1 MVKATYTLLLIIA
14 IVYVLVVTKALLLPF
29 VIALL
34 IWYLVK
40 DIRDF
45 IGRNRF
51 IREKLPVWLKNL
63 LVFAIIFGVISFVAR
78 LLSSSIAQFGL
89 KLPAYEASVTALN
102 SMILEKY
109 KFDVVLY
116 IQRYSGNFD
125 FSQVIQPVINSLSQL
140 LSDGFMIVIY
150 VIFLLLEESTF
161 PTKHRLFFREEHK
174 YYQSKELLREI
185 NASFGNYLTIKTF
198 TSFLT
203 ALLSY
208 LLMLLFGLDTPLL
221 WATVIFLLNYIPSIG
236 SLIATIFPVLIAVLQ
251 HGNLISGLWI
261 LIGVGSIQV
270 LVGNFLEPKLMGNS
284 LNISPLVVIISLI
297 AWGAIWGVLGM
308 VLSVPIMVMLIIVF
322 AKFEDTKPIAILLS
336 ENGKVGD

>member
-1 MVKATYTLLLIIA
+1 MIKATYTLILVIA
-14 IVYVLVVTKALLLPF
+14 IVYVLMVTKALLLPF
-29 VIALL
+29 VVALL

-45 IGRNRF
+45 IGRIKF
-51 IREKLPVWLKNL
+51 IQEKLPIWLKNL

-89 KLPAYEASVTALN
+89 ELPAYEASVTILN
-102 SMILEKY
+102 DFIIEQY
-109 KFDVVLY
+109 KFDAVRY
-116 IQRYSGNFD
+116 IQRFSGNFD
-125 FSQVIQPVINSLSQL
+125 FSQVIQPILNSLSQL

-161 PTKHRLFFREEHK
+161 STKHRLLFQEESK
-174 YYQSKELLREI
+174 YQQSKELLQEI
-185 NASFGNYLTIKTF
+185 NESFGNYITIKTF

-203 ALLSY
+203 AALSY
-208 LLMLLFGLDTPLL
+208 FLMWLFDLDTPLL

-251 HGNLISGLWI
+251 HGSLLSGLWI
-261 LIGVGSIQV
+261 LLGVGSIQV
-270 LVGNFLEPKLMGNS
+270 LAGNLLEPKLMGNS
-284 LNISPLVVIISLI
+284 LNISPLVVIISLVV
-297 AWGAIWGVLGM
+297 WGAIWGVLGM

-322 AKFEDTKPIAILLS
+322 AKFEATKPIAILLS
-336 ENGKVGD
+336 ENGKIGD